1 MRLTTAALAAVVL
14 CAGCGAITDAAA
26 ETYAKLKPDAQK
38 AFLKAYAARRAHP
51 ERSES
56 SGWVDWNMLLDSRG
70 GPNHVGNYCFA
81 LLHASDDGQLVFTPG
96 YAYMGHFSRWI
107 RPGARRVSAAA
118 SRSTLQTVAFRN
130 NDGRLAVVD
139 MNRADQPQRYRLV
152 VDRMEWAVDTPAHA
166 IQTVV
171 R

>member
-1 MRLTTAALAAVVL
+1 MQSWANGERYGSEIIADLAA
-14 CAGCGAITDAAA
+14 G
-26 ETYAKLKPDAQK
+26 
-38 AFLKAYAARRAHP
+38 
-51 ERSES
+51 S
-56 SGWVDWNMLLDSRG
+56 SGWIDWNMLLDSRG

-81 LLHASDDGQLVFTPG
+81 LLHASDDGRLVFTPG

-107 RPGARRVSAAA
+107 RPGARRVGAAA

-130 NDGRLAVVD
+130 GDGRLAVVV
-139 MNRADQPQRYRLV
+139 MNRTDQPQRYRLV
-152 VDRMEWAVDTPAHA
+152 VDRMETAVDIPAHA